1 MTARLT
7 TNVAV
12 HGPPCRRRKAISQQ
26 NTILACLRMTSG
38 CAKLKSQTR
47 PSPSRSRPVASEWR
61 YDHILASTWHPR
73 SRRDDARTLAAVQ
86 CLFHAGLALELAQW
100 DMRARQA
107 NILTILQRQRK
118 PGQLPGVIPCK
129 VAVGLALIGLGL
141 TCTPKWSLRP
151 AATTFKPCVTSR
163 VHTGSLCS
171 GQAGDLRAR
180 TRAGHFQEHR
190 EQVPKSTRRPPQM
203 RTTRWLFNGAIGF
216 ASLRSI

>member
-1 MTARLT
+1 M
-7 TNVAV
+7 
-12 HGPPCRRRKAISQQ
+12 
-26 NTILACLRMTSG
+26 
-38 CAKLKSQTR
+38 
-47 PSPSRSRPVASEWR
+47 ASEWR

-73 SRRDDARTLAAVQ
+73 SWRNDARTLAAVQ

-118 PGQLPGVIPCK
+118 PRQLPGVVPCK

-151 AATTFKPCVTSR
+151 AATSKPCVTAL

-171 GQAGDLRAR
+171 GQARDLQAR
-180 TRAGHFQEHR
+180 KRTWHR
-190 EQVPKSTRRPPQM
+190 RELRGRVPQTTSCAAKM
-203 RTTRWLFNGAIGF
+203 RTTRPLFSGTMIFATKWSIKPWPLCPQGGKQTHRRAGGSPAIVKPL
-216 ASLRSI
+216 SRSRGGYHQFFHRCWRL